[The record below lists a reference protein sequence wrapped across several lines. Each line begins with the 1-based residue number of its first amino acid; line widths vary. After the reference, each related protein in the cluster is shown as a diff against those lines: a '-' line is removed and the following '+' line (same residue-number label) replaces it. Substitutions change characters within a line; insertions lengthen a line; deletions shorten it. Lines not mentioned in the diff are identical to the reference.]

1 MIKETRIA
9 VDAMGGDGGPEIIM
23 PSIKDFILENDDVNV
38 EIYGNE
44 KILSKYLK
52 IFDQDNI
59 KRIKIIHSD
68 EQVNSDDSPSHA
80 LRHKKKIIYEY
91 GDTICK
97 R

>member
-44 KILSKYLK
+44 KYYQSILRSLT
-52 IFDQDNI
+52 
-59 KRIKIIHSD
+59 KIISR
-68 EQVNSDDSPSHA
+68 E
-80 LRHKKKIIYEY
+80 LK
-91 GDTICK
+91 
-97 R
+97 

>member
-44 KILSKYLK
+44 KILSTRRNWCRK
-52 IFDQDNI
+52 FF
-59 KRIKIIHSD
+59 
-68 EQVNSDDSPSHA
+68 PS
-80 LRHKKKIIYEY
+80 LPKFYK
-91 GDTICK
+91 
-97 R
+97 